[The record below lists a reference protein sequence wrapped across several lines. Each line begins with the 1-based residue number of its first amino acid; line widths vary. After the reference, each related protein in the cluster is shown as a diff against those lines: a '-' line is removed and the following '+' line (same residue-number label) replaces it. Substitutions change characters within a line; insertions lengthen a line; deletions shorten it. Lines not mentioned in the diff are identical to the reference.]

1 MPATFKQSLEKLIRE
16 KAPGPSASFSVFHV
30 LLALVII
37 AEKTV
42 GRSKLAEEL
51 NVGEGVTRTLVG
63 RLRDAG
69 LIATSKE
76 GCSLTDKGLRLWKE
90 YESVFKMT
98 EIGKS
103 ELTFGDY
110 NFAILIKSG
119 GHKVK
124 SGMEQ
129 RDAAVMAG
137 AKGATTMLFK
147 KGRLIFPSTNKDV
160 AEDFPK
166 ASNQIPRLLR
176 LEENDAIII
185 ASSDSLR
192 KAEYGALAAAW
203 TLLDDNQ
210 EIV

>member
-1 MPATFKQSLEKLIRE
+1 MPATFKQSLEKLVRE
-16 KAPGPSASFSVFHV
+16 KAPGPSPSFSVFH
-30 LLALVII
+30 LLVALAII
-37 AEKTV
+37 AEKPV

-51 NVGEGVTRTLVG
+51 DVGEGVARTLVR

-69 LIATSKE
+69 LIATSKA
-76 GCSLTDKGLRLWKE
+76 GCSLTGKGLRLWRE
-90 YESVFKMT
+90 YESTFKIT
-98 EIGKS
+98 EIRKS

-110 NFAILIKSG
+110 NFAILIKNRG
-119 GHKVK
+119 QKVR

-147 KGRLIFPSTNKDV
+147 KGRLVFPSTNRDV

-166 ASNQIPRLLR
+166 ASDQISRLLR
-176 LEENDAIII
+176 LKDNDAIII
-185 ASSDSLR
+185 ASSDNLR

-203 TLLDDNQ
+203 TLLNNDQ
-210 EIV
+210 QK